1 MSELTVFP
9 TIINFVLLS
18 ARERERDEERETE
31 EQKRESVGLT
41 TAVAALIRP

>member
-18 ARERERDEERETE
+18 ARERDEERETEE